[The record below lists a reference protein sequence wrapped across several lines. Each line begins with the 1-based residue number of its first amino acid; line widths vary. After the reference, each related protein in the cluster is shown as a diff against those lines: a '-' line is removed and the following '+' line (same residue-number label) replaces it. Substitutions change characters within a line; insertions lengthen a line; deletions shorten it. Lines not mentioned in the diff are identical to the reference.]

1 MHTNIINIYAYIHNI
16 HICIQTN
23 IFASPKGYNKY
34 PVNQNSLLLLRYLK
48 HQKARKTRKKRKT
61 VFPLKKYHRRHS
73 I

>member
-34 PVNQNSLLLLRYLK
+34 SVNQNSLLLLRYLK
-48 HQKARKTRKKRKT
+48 HQKARKT
-61 VFPLKKYHRRHS
+61 VFPLKKYQRRHS